1 MDPLFSVFF
10 FFFFKMHGILEGIT
24 GWWLEKGSKVGRC
37 VWEAEEVD
45 HRWFKDNLN
54 LYQTLPD

>member
-1 MDPLFSVFF
+1 M
-10 FFFFKMHGILEGIT
+10 
-24 GWWLEKGSKVGRC
+24 EKGSKVGRC

-54 LYQTLPD
+54 LYRLYQIKGKVEVKKKETALRCYLSQ